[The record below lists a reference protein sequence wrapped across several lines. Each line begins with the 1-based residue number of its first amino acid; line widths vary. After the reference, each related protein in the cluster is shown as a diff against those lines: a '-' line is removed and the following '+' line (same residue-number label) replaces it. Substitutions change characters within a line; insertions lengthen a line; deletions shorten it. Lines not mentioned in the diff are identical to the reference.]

1 MEEFRKGLVS
11 GIVSSIICSPLD
23 LIRTRWQLGGKET
36 NFTMKI
42 YGRSLVGSLSSQP
55 PFWALYFSIKKIT
68 NDIEIPLKNWIQPTI
83 ASVLTN
89 PLFLFRTRIQSLD
102 YVSFGITKLAINTY
116 NMRDKWSR
124 GVSVSAVHNLQFVP
138 LVATNDFLLKNI
150 SNDTAC
156 TDGIKW
162 YEHLLCGSVAK
173 LVSGTIFYPFEVYR
187 TNLRIHTDY
196 NIKTFVYSGWR
207 FWSGGYLAYLVRSV
221 PQTGI
226 TLGMF
231 YTLNTI

>member
-1 MEEFRKGLVS
+1 MEEFRKGLIS

-23 LIRTRWQLGGKET
+23 LVRTRWQMGGKET
-36 NFTMKI
+36 TFTVRT
-42 YGRSLVGSLSSQP
+42 YGRSLLGSLTSQP

-68 NDIEIPLKNWIQPTI
+68 KDIEIPLKDWIQPTI

-89 PLFLFRTRIQSLD
+89 PLFLFRTRIQSLE
-102 YVSFGITKLAINTY
+102 YVSIGTSKLAINTY
-116 NMRDKWSR
+116 NTRDKWTR
-124 GVSVSAVHNLQFVP
+124 GVSVSSVHNLQFIP
-138 LVATNDFLLKNI
+138 LVATNDFLLRNI
-150 SNDTAC
+150 CANNM
-156 TDGIKW
+156 W

-187 TNLRIHTDY
+187 TNLRVHADY
-196 NIKTFVYSGWR
+196 NMNKFVSSGWR
-207 FWSGGYLAYLVRSV
+207 YWSGGYLAYLMRSV